1 MIFYFAQI
9 YPYYPGMRDASG
21 MTALER
27 YRIALV
33 KYGDQLNGQGKY
45 CDAVTQYE
53 AAYQLG
59 PDGALDPTATAVYN
73 LCHPPQPTQPPAST
87 PTPTLTPTPSPTT
100 GIIPPTN
107 TVPAP
112 PTAVPPTAEPSATAT
127 TAPPTSEPP
136 TNTPSP

>member
-45 CDAVTQYE
+45 CDAGTQYE

-59 PDGALDPTATAVYN
+59 PD
-73 LCHPPQPTQPPAST
+73 
-87 PTPTLTPTPSPTT
+87 
-100 GIIPPTN
+100 
-107 TVPAP
+107 
-112 PTAVPPTAEPSATAT
+112 
-127 TAPPTSEPP
+127 
-136 TNTPSP
+136 